1 MAETQ
6 EIAMVIRRSVYKR
19 NLMAVLVVLTAC
31 FMVCPAELKAEEI
44 SWRYVT
50 LSTSQPVLDNP
61 FTPKS
66 SKGLRMCTTLCR
78 AGGCPG
84 GWSVKNSGYP
94 AAAKGWSVNRINF
107 RETHIA
113 VDRGLCHFAAVRWDQ
128 SKSHEKINTYFQDN
142 GLVDIP
148 ALNK

>member
-1 MAETQ
+1 
-6 EIAMVIRRSVYKR
+6 MVILGPVYKR
-19 NLMAVLVVLTAC
+19 ISMAVLIALLAC
-31 FMVCPAELKAEEI
+31 FMAWPAELKAEEI

-50 LSTSQPVLDNP
+50 LHTSGQVLDNP
-61 FTPKS
+61 FTPES

-94 AAAKGWSVNRINF
+94 AAAKGWSVNRTNF
-107 RETHIA
+107 REMHIA
-113 VDRGLCHFAAVRWDQ
+113 IDRGLCHFAAVRWDQ
-128 SKSHEKINTYFQDN
+128 SKYHEKVNKYFQDH
-142 GLVDIP
+142 GFVDIQ